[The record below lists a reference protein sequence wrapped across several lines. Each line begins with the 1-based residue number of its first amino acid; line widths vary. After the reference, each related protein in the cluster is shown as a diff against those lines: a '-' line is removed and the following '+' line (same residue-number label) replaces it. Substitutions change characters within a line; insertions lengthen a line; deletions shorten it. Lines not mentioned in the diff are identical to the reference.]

1 MANNNEFISYKK
13 LLIFGTEKT
22 GKTRLA
28 KSFEAIPNDEDQSK
42 IKY

>member
-1 MANNNEFISYKK
+1 MTNTNEFISYKK

-22 GKTRLA
+22 GKTILA
-28 KSFEAIPNDEDQSK
+28 KSFEANPNDEEQSK